1 MRNIRR
7 SEKFEELVRRLASE
21 PHPITKKQLF
31 PTIRE
36 LMCFAASL
44 GFQTESRVSLDATI
58 KDVDGR
64 RFGEHGDTVD
74 LMYLLALAEEKCGE
88 VLLNDREED
97 RILIFE
103 EYANGG
109 FSVIQKWLNG
119 LPSDINGDQAI
130 LHGLLADKFL
140 DAGASAE
147 DAIQDVS
154 F

>member
-7 SEKFEELVRRLASE
+7 SKKFEELVRRLATE
-21 PHPITKKQLF
+21 THPVTKKQVF

-36 LMCFAASL
+36 LMCFAATL
-44 GFQTESRVSLDATI
+44 GFQTDAREPLDSQVN
-58 KDVDGR
+58 DVDGR

-74 LMYLLALAEEKCGE
+74 LMCLLALAEEKLGE
-88 VLLNDREED
+88 VLLGDREED
-97 RILIFE
+97 RIKIFE

-109 FSVIQKWLNG
+109 FGVIQKWLNA

-130 LHGLLADKFL
+130 LNGLLADRFL
-140 DAGASAE
+140 NGHVGTDGAIE
-147 DAIQDVS
+147 DVT